1 MGILRLHGTHIDGY
15 DPKISAVIPAYN
27 AEKFLGRCINSCL
40 FQTDCCVEVIV
51 VIDEGTTD
59 KSEKIAEAYTKAFP
73 GKVFCIVKDGRGLS
87 PARKAGME
95 AAHSKY
101 VLFVDVDDYI
111 DQKMCET
118 VYTLATE
125 KNADIVSYGFAEYQ
139 TYKNRLVDYRTASS
153 LKTQSVHE
161 AIEDGG
167 IGWWKFLFSVD
178 FLKEKAVFYDMLW
191 EDAGEIPALLS
202 KAKNYAMTPSVLY
215 YKINN
220 EESMTETFPI
230 ISRRFVE
237 HTLANKMTLENVEH
251 KYYSSACLRTAKRM
265 IFPFFKFYS
274 YYDHLVEHMKEYSWI
289 YSFKNDVWNKLTDF
303 ERKQVTEILAMP
315 EPKIPLNIYINGFAK
330 ENLDMYR
337 KEAEKG
343 FWNWESIIIL
353 DESNCDIKENNYIYR
368 KYKNNE
374 MDIVAEY
381 FAAQKIYLEGGIYI
395 GRNLKIN
402 NTLNRM
408 RFVDSFW
415 GFETE
420 FTITDQVFGAKKGD
434 LVMGCILKTYQNND
448 LFQDTDTIAERIKMV
463 LIGKCG
469 IKMTGREQKGRFGA
483 NIFPAMVFV
492 VNANGQ
498 CRNISYVNYENE
510 GGLTIS
516 RKVFEHIIDYQM
528 ANAEYLKLE
537 LSKAQK
543 ELGTYK
549 NKILPS
555 AGSGS
560 LSDINREYIQVI
572 ADREEEIRL
581 LKASFTYRFGYVVT
595 YIPRKIY
602 RFLFRKKFK

>member
-1 MGILRLHGTHIDGY
+1 MSILKIHGTY
-15 DPKISAVIPAYN
+15 LPEYEPKITAVIPAYD

-40 FQTDCCVEVIV
+40 FQTDTCVEVIV
-51 VIDEGTTD
+51 VLDEGTTD
-59 KSEKIAEAYTKAFP
+59 GSEKIAEEYTKAFP
-73 GKVFCIVKDGRGLS
+73 GKVFCIVKDGKGLS

-95 AAHSKY
+95 AAHAKY

-118 VYTLATE
+118 VYKIAVE
-125 KNADIVSYGFAEYQ
+125 KDADIVSYGFAEYK
-139 TYKNRLVDYRTASS
+139 TYKNRLADYRVASS
-153 LKTQSVHE
+153 LKTQSIYE

-178 FLKEKAVFYDMLW
+178 FLKKNAVFYDMLW

-202 KAKNYAMTPSVLY
+202 KAKSYAMTPAVLY

-220 EESMTETFPI
+220 EESMTETFPK

-237 HTLANKMTLENVEH
+237 HTLANRMTLENVEH

-265 IFPFFKFYS
+265 IFPFYKFYS
-274 YYDHLVEHMKEYSWI
+274 YYDHLAEHMKEYSWV
-289 YSFKNDVWNKLTDF
+289 YSFKNDVWNRLTEF
-303 ERKQVTEILAMP
+303 ERKQVTEILAMS
-315 EPKIPLNIYINGFAK
+315 EPKIPLNIYINGFVK
-330 ENLDMYR
+330 KNLESYR

-343 FWNWESIIIL
+343 FWNWENIIIL
-353 DESNCDIKENNYIYR
+353 DESNCDIKENDYIYR
-368 KYKNNE
+368 KY
-374 MDIVAEY
+374 MDKELDTVAEY
-381 FAAQKIYLEGGIYI
+381 FAAKKIYENGGAYI

-420 FTITDQVFGAKKGD
+420 LTITNQVFGAKKKD
-434 LVMGCILKTYQNND
+434 EVVGCILKTYQNND
-448 LFQDTDTIAERIKMV
+448 LFEDTDTIAERIKMV
-463 LIGKCG
+463 LIGMCN

-498 CRNISYVNYENE
+498 CKNISYVNYESEE
-510 GGLTIS
+510 GLVIPK
-516 RKVFEHIIDYQM
+516 KVFEHIIDYQM

-537 LSKAQK
+537 LGKSQK
-543 ELGTYK
+543 ELEKYK
-549 NKILPS
+549 NEMPAA
-555 AGSGS
+555 AGLES
-560 LSDINREYIQVI
+560 LSNVDRGYIQVI

-602 RFLFRKKFK
+602 RFLFRRKFT